1 MANRIPA
8 PAPGTA
14 AFNAAEDRF
23 KKQFNS
29 AFDRTKK
36 QNDATLKLLEQ
47 QFEGA
52 KLAFEAKQKQT
63 LQGLSGDAKK
73 AAELALEQ
81 EKKGL
86 ESRFETAKNELI
98 AHHKTSE
105 SGLESA
111 YKTAEERMKHGHL
124 PTPED
129 LQRLGADA
137 GIRSPYLNQLDPGNK
152 LSGYDGRVNCGPA
165 VMAMLARSNGYGMD
179 LTDAQLVERFARIGQ
194 TGPEGTTG
202 NGLIAIGEEIG
213 LKARASEGADLRFID
228 AEIQQGRPVVALG
241 DYWALPPHTDPARS
255 FGHYVLITGRD
266 ALGNYRVHD
275 PMEEKVTVITPDTL
289 RQYMQAAPQGAFSIS
304 FQ

>member
-1 MANRIPA
+1 MATRIPP

-47 QFEGA
+47 QFGDA
-52 KLAFEAKQKQT
+52 KEALEARKKQT
-63 LQGLSGDAKK
+63 LQGLSGDEKK
-73 AAELALEQ
+73 TAELALEQ

-86 ESRFETAKNELI
+86 EGRFETAKNELV

-105 SGLESA
+105 SGLETA
-111 YKTAEERMKHGHL
+111 YKTAEERMKDGHL
-124 PTPED
+124 PTPND

-137 GIRSPYLNQLDPGNK
+137 GIRSPYLKQLDPADK
-152 LSGYDGRVNCGPA
+152 LSEYDGRVNCGPA
-165 VMAMLARSNGYGMD
+165 VMAMLARSNGYGTD
-179 LTDAQLVERFARIGQ
+179 LTDAQLVERFTRIGQ
-194 TGPEGTTG
+194 TNQNGTTG

-213 LKARASEGADLRFID
+213 LKSRAAEGANLPWID
-228 AEIQQGRPVVALG
+228 AELQQGRPVVALG
-241 DYWALPPHTDPARS
+241 DYWALPPHTDPAQS

-275 PMEEKVTVITPDTL
+275 PADEKVTVITRDTL
-289 RQYMQAAPQGAFSIS
+289 RQYMQAAPQGAFGLS